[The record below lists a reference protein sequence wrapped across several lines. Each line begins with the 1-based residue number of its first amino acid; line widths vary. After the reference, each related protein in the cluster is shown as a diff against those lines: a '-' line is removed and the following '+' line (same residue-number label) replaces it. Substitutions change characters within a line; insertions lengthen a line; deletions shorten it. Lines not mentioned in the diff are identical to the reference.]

1 MNFMLTTNQ
10 KFIIDTYRYK
20 RKGNLNITLKI
31 AIKSQGKDQKK
42 QKRNTKQLEKISQ
55 NGNK

>member
-1 MNFMLTTNQ
+1 MNFRLTTNQ
-10 KFIIDTYRYK
+10 KFIIDTYTYK

-42 QKRNTKQLEKISQ
+42 KK
-55 NGNK
+55 